1 MEFLWPVVQGLSEQ
15 QSHLFILLQLVVRKH
30 QADAIPALI
39 DADVADAAASMAATL
54 ETAGRGIIYEHHAT
68 SGQAQRLATALKA
81 TLDKLMP
88 DAPSSAQSRAAAV
101 HRRLE
106 QAARTAD
113 AELGEGP
120 RSYLD
125 LVDRLPGDPTDAAL
139 VGGPTGPDAAADDG
153 AADSPSLIVP

>member
-101 HRRLE
+101 LRRLE

-153 AADSPSLIVP
+153 AADSPRLIVP